1 MEHHLELKS
10 ISRNQQIS
18 GKAEKILSPQVSQ
31 SKKVGDRLKSEKF
44 NLSYADLHH
53 EITKSVDNI
62 LPKSLG
68 NHLKQ
73 RVEGKATE
81 DEELV
86 KYMSNLPSYLE
97 RRENFQEKALSF
109 GVLDWGRLEKW
120 QYDHKQIPN
129 KSGRHSSS
137 SSNSSSLFST
147 DESSTHSSGGHSCSP
162 RRQRIHRPTLQ
173 SHLKAS
179 PAEGFSE
186 GVKFFG
192 GNAGKFQDLN
202 APSGTPFSGQ
212 QRFIKTNQSSC
223 QIQSEI
229 KLEKCKINSSN
240 PKASAEMRTSTNLE
254 NCEMASCSK
263 GKMKI
268 QDGDFAER
276 KEGSKEPNP
285 IIIFK
290 ECPKKYRTAVAH
302 SPRDLPKNGHSGLS
316 QLPGSSAA
324 RGSTEAPRRSFSE
337 RSNSTKVHSA
347 KLYSGIP
354 HSCPLPCDVDSSKAS
369 QIKQPS
375 SMDVG
380 SIKVP
385 FDASVCPTN
394 LVRSK
399 NPEEKK
405 PTIVPTNSTAREPSE
420 GSDLKKGTVAAAKV
434 RNSSPTRRFSISM
447 SRIIRSSSSKDG
459 MAIPPLS
466 SSHVDTK
473 SGPDRAMA
481 ACMDSY
487 SDGQNATSRARSSPL
502 RRLLDPLLKP
512 KAGNS
517 HQFPE
522 PLQKDSTSIDRSYLS
537 SKEQLDSSNSRSGK
551 VKLDLSSCRT
561 INVND
566 SYRNKKHGSLPVQAL
581 LQVAVKNGLPL
592 FTFAVDG
599 DKDILAATMRKST
612 IGKDDYSWIYTF
624 FTISEVKKKNRSWIN
639 QGQKGKGHGYIPNV
653 VAQMKVSDSQF
664 SSLTICNS
672 TKQFS
677 LREFVLFAVDLRQA
691 DEQTSNIQ
699 PNDELAAMVVK
710 IPKEN
715 TGSSIKDEQQSS
727 YFNDLSASVSNG
739 NSPEVKCQPVW
750 EENVQ
755 NQPFAGSQDHFI
767 TKVILPSGV
776 HSLPNKGEPSR
787 LLERWKSG
795 GSCDCGGWD
804 MGCKLRVLVN
814 QNQHRK
820 KPSPPTT
827 DRFELFS
834 LVPSFSMDQAIC
846 LSINI
851 SFVSANSLLPSIFL
865 QEGVEADEPIF
876 SMSSFKDGIYSAEF
890 SSPLSLLQAFSI
902 CIAVLNSRTQ
912 PSEMSNPSEERSDG
926 IIKAPNQVQGEAAA
940 RYVSYPPLSP
950 VGRV

>member
-10 ISRNQQIS
+10 ISRNQQIL

-162 RRQRIHRPTLQ
+162 TRQRIRRPTLQ

-254 NCEMASCSK
+254 N
-263 GKMKI
+263 
-268 QDGDFAER
+268 F
-276 KEGSKEPNP
+276 
-285 IIIFK
+285 
-290 ECPKKYRTAVAH
+290 AH

-324 RGSTEAPRRSFSE
+324 RGSTEAPQRSFSE

-481 ACMDSY
+481 ACMD
-487 SDGQNATSRARSSPL
+487 R
-502 RRLLDPLLKP
+502 
-512 KAGNS
+512 NS

-551 VKLDLSSCRT
+551 
-561 INVND
+561 
-566 SYRNKKHGSLPVQAL
+566 KHGSLPMQAL

-599 DKDILAATMRKST
+599 DKDILAATMRKSWLHPE
-612 IGKDDYSWIYTF
+612 S
-624 FTISEVKKKNRSWIN
+624 
-639 QGQKGKGHGYIPNV
+639 
-653 VAQMKVSDSQF
+653 
-664 SSLTICNS
+664 
-672 TKQFS
+672 
-677 LREFVLFAVDLRQA
+677 
-691 DEQTSNIQ
+691 IQ
-699 PNDELAAMVVK
+699 PEGISCSDGCQD
-710 IPKEN
+710 PKREHWN
-715 TGSSIKDEQQSS
+715 
-727 YFNDLSASVSNG
+727 
-739 NSPEVKCQPVW
+739 
-750 EENVQ
+750 
-755 NQPFAGSQDHFI
+755 QDHFI

-834 LVPSFSMDQAIC
+834 L
-846 LSINI
+846 
-851 SFVSANSLLPSIFL
+851 
-865 QEGVEADEPIF
+865 EGVEADEPIF

>member
-147 DESSTHSSGGHSCSP
+147 DESSTHSSG
-162 RRQRIHRPTLQ
+162 
-173 SHLKAS
+173 
-179 PAEGFSE
+179 EGFSE

-354 HSCPLPCDVDSSKAS
+354 HSCALPCDVDSK
-369 QIKQPS
+369 
-375 SMDVG
+375 
-380 SIKVP
+380 
-385 FDASVCPTN
+385 
-394 LVRSK
+394 SK

-466 SSHVDTK
+466 ASHVDTK

-522 PLQKDSTSIDRSYLS
+522 PLQKDSTSIDRSCLS

-551 VKLDLSSCRT
+551 VKLDLSS
-561 INVND
+561 
-566 SYRNKKHGSLPVQAL
+566 
-581 LQVAVKNGLPL
+581 
-592 FTFAVDG
+592 FDG

-739 NSPEVKCQPVW
+739 NSPDVKCQPVW

-834 LVPSFSMDQAIC
+834 L
-846 LSINI
+846 
-851 SFVSANSLLPSIFL
+851 
-865 QEGVEADEPIF
+865 EGVEADEPIF

-940 RYVSYPPLSP
+940 RLCLISTPFSSGESLDSHNEASHIIKH
-950 VGRV
+950 RL

>member
-1 MEHHLELKS
+1 
-10 ISRNQQIS
+10 
-18 GKAEKILSPQVSQ
+18 
-31 SKKVGDRLKSEKF
+31 
-44 NLSYADLHH
+44 
-53 EITKSVDNI
+53 
-62 LPKSLG
+62 
-68 NHLKQ
+68 
-73 RVEGKATE
+73 
-81 DEELV
+81 
-86 KYMSNLPSYLE
+86 
-97 RRENFQEKALSF
+97 
-109 GVLDWGRLEKW
+109 
-120 QYDHKQIPN
+120 
-129 KSGRHSSS
+129 
-137 SSNSSSLFST
+137 
-147 DESSTHSSGGHSCSP
+147 
-162 RRQRIHRPTLQ
+162 
-173 SHLKAS
+173 
-179 PAEGFSE
+179 
-186 GVKFFG
+186 
-192 GNAGKFQDLN
+192 
-202 APSGTPFSGQ
+202 
-212 QRFIKTNQSSC
+212 
-223 QIQSEI
+223 
-229 KLEKCKINSSN
+229 
-240 PKASAEMRTSTNLE
+240 
-254 NCEMASCSK
+254 
-263 GKMKI
+263 
-268 QDGDFAER
+268 
-276 KEGSKEPNP
+276 
-285 IIIFK
+285 
-290 ECPKKYRTAVAH
+290 
-302 SPRDLPKNGHSGLS
+302 
-316 QLPGSSAA
+316 
-324 RGSTEAPRRSFSE
+324 
-337 RSNSTKVHSA
+337 
-347 KLYSGIP
+347 
-354 HSCPLPCDVDSSKAS
+354 
-369 QIKQPS
+369 
-375 SMDVG
+375 MDVG

-487 SDGQNATSRARSSPL
+487 TDGQNATSRARSSPL

-522 PLQKDSTSIDRSYLS
+522 PLQKDSTSIDRSCLS

-739 NSPEVKCQPVW
+739 NSPDVKCQPVW

-834 LVPSFSMDQAIC
+834 L
-846 LSINI
+846 
-851 SFVSANSLLPSIFL
+851 
-865 QEGVEADEPIF
+865 EGVEADEPIF